1 MSKYDK
7 DKKFYWLQVK
17 EDFFE
22 EDALDWLEDQENGKE
37 YSLFYL
43 KLCLKSLKTNGVLI
57 RSVGNMLIPYDN
69 EKLAEMTK
77 FPLDTVIV
85 AMELLKRIG
94 LVEILENGEIYL
106 TQIQNMIGQQSV
118 GAFKKQQQR
127 RLKDTENTVEG
138 ELLPEGGQMS
148 AECPKKVHQSLDL
161 ELEIDRYINNYNKK
175 DLDLKNSKKIME
187 LEKIYERAEL
197 VIDDNVK
204 HLIDPYQ
211 IKRIYFFQD
220 VVADIYGST
229 NRLLLQKLSYELIIK
244 IENACRKVCE
254 ETEIEDYFKYFKSA
268 LINELIKLSPKK
280 REECIRDG

>member
-77 FPLDTVIV
+77 FHSDTVIV

-127 RLKDTENTVEG
+127 RLKDTENTAEG
-138 ELLPEGGQMS
+138 ELLPDGGQMS
-148 AECPKKVHQSLDL
+148 TECPKKVHQSLDL